1 MGECAPHRLHLPDNS
16 APQYRHD
23 NDSLPIHHGERA
35 SHSTPPRTNPRSQCN
50 MSIHRRLLQQEEAG
64 DGSTT
69 MPGVESK
76 DGHSRGDTPTRLQR
90 ENEALRLELQQQQE
104 KLRLL
109 EEQVRLA
116 KIQDDTVRSSP
127 HRSSVTSRR
136 SRKPISVR
144 RKRSGCVGFCEDVLC
159 YANTRTYEQIVESW
173 YSVSFITSDIDS

>member
-1 MGECAPHRLHLPDNS
+1 
-16 APQYRHD
+16 
-23 NDSLPIHHGERA
+23 
-35 SHSTPPRTNPRSQCN
+35 

-173 YSVSFITSDIDS
+173 YSVSFITNDMDSVEKRDTFLTGGFSCSWTEG